1 MEFLYFLQSI
11 RNPVCDFLFDLITKL
26 GEETVFLAVAIL
38 FFWCVNKREGFY
50 ILLTGL
56 FGTVVNQGLKISCRI
71 ERPWIQD
78 PSFPIIE
85 SARAEATGYSFPSGH
100 TQNVAGTFGAIGK
113 WSARRWVKILTV
125 VIIILVAFSRMYL
138 GVHTP
143 FDVVVSLGFAA
154 FLVLILHPF
163 FADEDRFNR
172 SFPIIVGI
180 AALISLAL
188 LVYVN
193 LLPDSIDG
201 VEQIYI
207 DSYELNIASARKNA
221 ATLFGC
227 MLGLVVVYPIDRMF
241 IRFKTDAPWYSQV
254 IKLVLG
260 LGIVILI
267 KSVLQAPLEAVIGI
281 FTDSPE
287 YIARAIRYFIIVAFA
302 GGIWPL
308 TFSFFSKL
316 RIKPLDDFA
325 VWLKSKLTRNGEKV
339 DTPATVEEEK

>member
-56 FGTVVNQGLKISCRI
+56 FGTVVNQGLKITCRI

-78 PSFPIIE
+78 TSFPIIE

-100 TQNVAGTFGAIGK
+100 TQNIAGTFGAIGR
-113 WSARRWVKILTV
+113 WSPRRWVKVLSLV
-125 VIIILVAFSRMYL
+125 VIILVAFSRMYL

-143 FDVVVSLGFAA
+143 FDVVVSLGLAA
-154 FLVLILHPF
+154 FLVIILHPF
-163 FADEDRFNR
+163 FADEDRFQR
-172 SFPIIVGI
+172 AFPIIVGI

-188 LVYVN
+188 LIYVN
-193 LLPDSIDG
+193 ILPDRIDG

-207 DSYELNIASARKNA
+207 DSYELNIESARKNA

-227 MLGLVVVYPIDRMF
+227 MMGLVVVYPIDRF
-241 IRFKTDAPWYSQV
+241 IVNFKTEAPWYSQV
-254 IKLVLG
+254 IKLVVG
-260 LGIVILI
+260 FGIVILL

-281 FTDSPE
+281 FTDAPT
-287 YIARAIRYFIIVAFA
+287 YIARAVRYFIIVGFA
-302 GGIWPL
+302 GGVWPL

-316 RIKPLDDFA
+316 SIPALDRFA
-325 VWLKSKLTRNGEKV
+325 NWFKSKFVGFNAKT
-339 DTPATVEEEK
+339 